1 MLLLLTGDEL
11 EAPSDLQTFDQT
23 QHSLRASWM
32 LPDDH
37 ADRFLVT
44 YTKTAGGPVQ
54 EVKHQ

>member
-1 MLLLLTGDEL
+1 MLLLFAGGEL

-23 QHSLRASWM
+23 HHSLRASWT

-44 YTKTAGGPVQ
+44 YAKTAGGPVQ